1 MEWKNGVC
9 HSGLKCSVLL
19 FILSSDNIAGRDCGV
34 TTVEGVGGREG
45 KKPGCEGSI
54 VIDEEGRGP
63 LMKPSC

>member
-1 MEWKNGVC
+1 
-9 HSGLKCSVLL
+9 VLL